1 MADKK
6 KTAHVLVVDDEP
18 DLRELLVDALSD
30 DDVVVHV
37 AASGDE
43 AMSIAAD
50 HTPDLVIADL
60 DLGGSWGTDVIDRL
74 RSAIGDVPT
83 VVITGR
89 TDPKSFTDAS
99 RSGLVEMMSK
109 PLDIERLRR
118 TLRRELARAARGKR
132 NKLRHKRLRHL
143 ARHVNIERKLV
154 QGQLDSACEDLTSA
168 YRTLSGQ
175 MSLQQVVIG
184 YQNDLVAAR
193 NDDDVFR
200 SLFQLFVKRTGPV
213 FGMALICDAEAELR
227 IAGRFGVPYPDKA
240 GFCTRLSAPL
250 VEQMLAEPGCV
261 IIDALEEKDTFD
273 EQIHKFLPGMTVMT
287 MPLMPSPG
295 ELIGLV
301 VLYCKG
307 EQPFTDVDVALAE
320 VLAHPT
326 ALAVQRN
333 E

>member
-1 MADKK
+1 MGRKR

-43 AMSIAAD
+43 AIDIAAD
-50 HTPDLVIADL
+50 QTPDLVITDL
-60 DLGGSWGTDVIDRL
+60 DLGDCWGTDVIDRL
-74 RSAIGDVPT
+74 RSTIGDVPT
-83 VVITGR
+83 VVITGL
-89 TDPKSFTDAS
+89 TDPRSFVEAS
-99 RSGLVEMMSK
+99 QSGLVEMMSK
-109 PLDIERLRR
+109 PLDIERLRG
-118 TLRRELARAARGKR
+118 TLRRELARAAKGKR
-132 NKLRHKRLRHL
+132 SRLRTKRLRHL
-143 ARHVNIERKLV
+143 ARDVNIERKLV
-154 QGQLDSACEDLTSA
+154 QGQLDGACADLTSA

-200 SLFQLFVKRTGPV
+200 SLFQVFVKRSGPV
-213 FGMALICDAEAELR
+213 FGMALVCDAEAELH
-227 IAGRFGVPYPDKA
+227 IAGRFGVPSPDKA
-240 GFCTRLSAPL
+240 GFCSRLSAPL
-250 VEQMLAEPGCV
+250 VEQMLHQPGCLV
-261 IIDALEEKDTFD
+261 IDAWEEKDTFD
-273 EQIHKFLPGMTVMT
+273 EQIHRFLPGMTVMT
-287 MPLMPSPG
+287 MPLMLSAG

-301 VLYCKG
+301 VLYRKG
-307 EQPFTDVDVALAE
+307 EQPFTDIDAALVE
-320 VLAHPT
+320 MLTHPT